1 MSVYIES
8 GSGPHTHEPCDCG
21 ALAANI
27 DCKPRCA
34 SLRPCGCKHDGH
46 RWLTQCAA
54 ATADNTAHRER
65 MRAEHTVRGDLT

>member
-27 DCKPRCA
+27 DCKPQR
-34 SLRPCGCKHDGH
+34 R
-46 RWLTQCAA
+46 R
-54 ATADNTAHRER
+54 
-65 MRAEHTVRGDLT
+65 VRL